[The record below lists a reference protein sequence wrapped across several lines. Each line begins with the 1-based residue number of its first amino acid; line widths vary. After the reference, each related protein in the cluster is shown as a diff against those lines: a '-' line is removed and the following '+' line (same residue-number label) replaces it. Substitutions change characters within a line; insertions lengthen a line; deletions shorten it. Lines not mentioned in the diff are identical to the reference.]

1 MSATNYPP
9 GWHPDPHLP
18 AGTLRWWDGANWTE
32 RTQAAQGAEPSP
44 PVAPAASD
52 SAAGFAAYGAPS
64 ATPGFAEFAAGAG
77 TALQQRGQKGL
88 VERNPK
94 TFTTIAVVFAYL
106 VLASATGIVLIGIF
120 PAILSVRA
128 FQRREPLAP
137 VAIASAAVAIMFS
150 LSVLGHH

>member
-1 MSATNYPP
+1 MSVTSYPP

-32 RTQAAQGAEPSP
+32 RTQSVQGAEPSP
-44 PVAPAASD
+44 PVAPAAAD
-52 SAAGFAAYGAPS
+52 GAAGFVAYGAPS
-64 ATPGFAEFAAGAG
+64 ATPGFGEFTAGAG
-77 TALQQRGQKGL
+77 AALQQRPQRGL

-128 FQRREPLAP
+128 FQRREQLAP
-137 VAIASAAVAIMFS
+137 LAIASAAVAIVFS
-150 LSVLGHH
+150 LSVLAHH